1 MKTKRLV
8 RIALMAAVLCV
19 LAPWKIPVGPIPI
32 TLASFGVYL
41 AAGLLGP
48 VEGTAAVTVY
58 VLLGAVGVPVFS
70 GFTGGAGCLLG
81 LTGGYIL
88 GYIPCAAISGWLMG
102 RQAPA
107 WRRVLAL
114 LAGTAVLYALGTAM
128 FCIQSGKTLVAA
140 LSACVVPFLP
150 LDAVKIVVCTA
161 ALPLLW
167 RLRQQIESAATAGE
181 GVRR

>member
-1 MKTKRLV
+1 MKTKKLV

-41 AAGLLGP
+41 AAGVLGP
-48 VEGTAAVTVY
+48 LEGTVAVTVY

-88 GYIPCAAISGWLMG
+88 GYIPCAAVSGLLMG
-102 RQAPA
+102 HNAPL
-107 WRRVLAL
+107 WRRALAL
-114 LAGTAVLYALGTAM
+114 VAGTAVLYALGTAM
-128 FCIQSGKTLVAA
+128 YCIQSGKALVAA
-140 LSACVVPFLP
+140 LATCVVPFLP
-150 LDAVKIVVCTA
+150 LDAVKIAVCA
-161 ALPLLW
+161 VALPLLW
-167 RLRQQIESAATAGE
+167 RLRQKAEA
-181 GVRR
+181 

>member
-1 MKTKRLV
+1 MKTKQLV

-41 AAGLLGP
+41 AAGVLGP
-48 VEGTAAVTVY
+48 LEGTIAVVIY

-88 GYIPCAAISGWLMG
+88 GYIPCAAVSGLLMG
-102 RQAPA
+102 RNAPL
-107 WRRVLAL
+107 WRRALAL
-114 LAGTAVLYALGTAM
+114 VAGTAVLYALGTAM
-128 FCIQSGKTLVAA
+128 YCIQSGKALAAA
-140 LSACVVPFLP
+140 LAACVLPFLP
-150 LDAVKIVVCTA
+150 LDAVKIAVCA
-161 ALPLLW
+161 VALPLLW
-167 RLRQQIESAATAGE
+167 RLRQKVEA
-181 GVRR
+181 

>member
-1 MKTKRLV
+1 MKTKQLV

-41 AAGLLGP
+41 AAGVLGP
-48 VEGTAAVTVY
+48 LEGTIAVVVY

-88 GYIPCAAISGWLMG
+88 GYIPCAAVSGLRMG
-102 RQAPA
+102 RNAPL
-107 WRRVLAL
+107 WRRALAL
-114 LAGTAVLYALGTAM
+114 VAGTAVLYALGTAM
-128 FCIQSGKTLVAA
+128 YCIQSGKALAAA
-140 LSACVVPFLP
+140 LAACVLPFLP
-150 LDAVKIVVCTA
+150 LDAVKIAVCA
-161 ALPLLW
+161 VALPLLW
-167 RLRQQIESAATAGE
+167 RLRQKVEA
-181 GVRR
+181 

>member
-1 MKTKRLV
+1 MKTKQLV

-41 AAGLLGP
+41 AAGVLGP
-48 VEGTAAVTVY
+48 LEGTIAVVVY

-88 GYIPCAAISGWLMG
+88 GYIPCAAVSGLLMG
-102 RQAPA
+102 RNAPL
-107 WRRVLAL
+107 WRRALAL
-114 LAGTAVLYALGTAM
+114 VAGTAVLYALGTAM
-128 FCIQSGKTLVAA
+128 YCIQSGKALAAA
-140 LSACVVPFLP
+140 LAACVLPFLP
-150 LDAVKIVVCTA
+150 LDAVKIAVCA
-161 ALPLLW
+161 VALPLLW
-167 RLRQQIESAATAGE
+167 RLRQKGE
-181 GVRR
+181 A

>member
-1 MKTKRLV
+1 MKTKQLV

-41 AAGLLGP
+41 AAGVLGP
-48 VEGTAAVTVY
+48 LEGTIAVVVY

-88 GYIPCAAISGWLMG
+88 GYIPCAAVSGLLMG
-102 RQAPA
+102 RNAPL
-107 WRRVLAL
+107 WRRALAL
-114 LAGTAVLYALGTAM
+114 VAGTAVLYALGTAM
-128 FCIQSGKTLVAA
+128 YCIQSGKALAAA
-140 LSACVVPFLP
+140 LAACVLPFLP
-150 LDAVKIVVCTA
+150 LDAVKIAVCA
-161 ALPLLW
+161 VALPLLW
-167 RLRQQIESAATAGE
+167 QLRQKVEA
-181 GVRR
+181 

>member
-1 MKTKRLV
+1 MKTKQLV

-41 AAGLLGP
+41 AAGVLGP
-48 VEGTAAVTVY
+48 LEGTIAVVVY

-88 GYIPCAAISGWLMG
+88 GYIPCAAVSGLLMG
-102 RQAPA
+102 RNAPL
-107 WRRVLAL
+107 WRRALAL
-114 LAGTAVLYALGTAM
+114 VAGTAVLYALGTAM
-128 FCIQSGKTLVAA
+128 YCIQSGKALAAA
-140 LSACVVPFLP
+140 LAACVLPFLP
-150 LDAVKIVVCTA
+150 LDAVKIAVCA
-161 ALPLLW
+161 VALPLLW
-167 RLRQQIESAATAGE
+167 RLRQKVEA
-181 GVRR
+181 

>member
-1 MKTKRLV
+1 MKTKQLV

-41 AAGLLGP
+41 AAGVLGP
-48 VEGTAAVTVY
+48 LEGTIAVVVY

-88 GYIPCAAISGWLMG
+88 GYIPCAAVSGLLMG
-102 RQAPA
+102 RDAPL
-107 WRRVLAL
+107 WRRALAL
-114 LAGTAVLYALGTAM
+114 VAGTAVLYALGTAM
-128 FCIQSGKTLVAA
+128 YCIQSGKALAAA
-140 LSACVVPFLP
+140 LAACVLPFLP
-150 LDAVKIVVCTA
+150 LDAVKIAVCA
-161 ALPLLW
+161 VALPLLW
-167 RLRQQIESAATAGE
+167 RLRQKVEA
-181 GVRR
+181 

>member
-1 MKTKRLV
+1 MKTKQLV

-41 AAGLLGP
+41 AAGVLGP
-48 VEGTAAVTVY
+48 LVGTIAVVVY

-88 GYIPCAAISGWLMG
+88 GYIPCAAVSGLLMG
-102 RQAPA
+102 RNAPL
-107 WRRVLAL
+107 WRRALAL
-114 LAGTAVLYALGTAM
+114 VAGTAVLYALGTAM
-128 FCIQSGKTLVAA
+128 YCIQSGKALAAA
-140 LSACVVPFLP
+140 LAACVLPFLP
-150 LDAVKIVVCTA
+150 LDAVKIAVCA
-161 ALPLLW
+161 VALPLLW
-167 RLRQQIESAATAGE
+167 RLRQKVEA
-181 GVRR
+181 

>member
-1 MKTKRLV
+1 MKTKQLV

-41 AAGLLGP
+41 AAGVLGP
-48 VEGTAAVTVY
+48 LEGTIAVVVY

-88 GYIPCAAISGWLMG
+88 GYIPCAAVSGLLMG
-102 RQAPA
+102 RNAPL
-107 WRRVLAL
+107 WRRALAL
-114 LAGTAVLYALGTAM
+114 VAGTAVLYALGTAM
-128 FCIQSGKTLVAA
+128 YCIQSGKALAAA
-140 LSACVVPFLP
+140 LAACVLPFLP
-150 LDAVKIVVCTA
+150 LDAVKIAVCA
-161 ALPLLW
+161 VALPLLW
-167 RLRQQIESAATAGE
+167 RLRSRVEA
-181 GVRR
+181 

>member
-1 MKTKRLV
+1 MKTKQLV

-41 AAGLLGP
+41 AAGVLGP
-48 VEGTAAVTVY
+48 LEGTIAVVVF

-88 GYIPCAAISGWLMG
+88 GYIPCAAVSGLLMG
-102 RQAPA
+102 RNAPL
-107 WRRVLAL
+107 WRRALAL
-114 LAGTAVLYALGTAM
+114 VAGTAVLYALGTAM
-128 FCIQSGKTLVAA
+128 YCIQSGKALAAA
-140 LSACVVPFLP
+140 LAACVLPFLP
-150 LDAVKIVVCTA
+150 LDAVKIAVCA
-161 ALPLLW
+161 VALPLLW
-167 RLRQQIESAATAGE
+167 RLRQKVEA
-181 GVRR
+181 

>member
-1 MKTKRLV
+1 MKTKQLV

-41 AAGLLGP
+41 AAGVLGP
-48 VEGTAAVTVY
+48 LEGTVAVVIY

-88 GYIPCAAISGWLMG
+88 GYIPCAAVSGLLMG
-102 RQAPA
+102 RNAPL
-107 WRRVLAL
+107 WRRALAL
-114 LAGTAVLYALGTAM
+114 VAGTAVLYALGTAM
-128 FCIQSGKTLVAA
+128 YCIQSGKALAAA
-140 LSACVVPFLP
+140 LAACVLPFLP
-150 LDAVKIVVCTA
+150 LDAVKIAVCA
-161 ALPLLW
+161 VALPLLW
-167 RLRQQIESAATAGE
+167 QLRQKVEA
-181 GVRR
+181 

>member
-1 MKTKRLV
+1 MKTKQLV

-41 AAGLLGP
+41 AAGVLGP
-48 VEGTAAVTVY
+48 LEGTIAVVVY

-88 GYIPCAAISGWLMG
+88 GYIPCAAVSGLLMG
-102 RQAPA
+102 RNAPL
-107 WRRVLAL
+107 WRRALAL
-114 LAGTAVLYALGTAM
+114 VAGTAVLYALGTAM
-128 FCIQSGKTLVAA
+128 YCIQSGKALAAA
-140 LSACVVPFLP
+140 LAACVLPFLT
-150 LDAVKIVVCTA
+150 LDAVKIAVCA
-161 ALPLLW
+161 VALPLLW
-167 RLRQQIESAATAGE
+167 RLRQKVEA
-181 GVRR
+181 

>member
-1 MKTKRLV
+1 MKTKQLV

-41 AAGLLGP
+41 AAGVLGP
-48 VEGTAAVTVY
+48 LEGTIAVVVY

-88 GYIPCAAISGWLMG
+88 GYIPCAAVSGLLMG
-102 RQAPA
+102 RNAPL
-107 WRRVLAL
+107 WRRAVAL
-114 LAGTAVLYALGTAM
+114 VAGTAVLYALGTAM
-128 FCIQSGKTLVAA
+128 YCIQSGKALAAA
-140 LSACVVPFLP
+140 LAACVLPFLP
-150 LDAVKIVVCTA
+150 LDAVKIAVCA
-161 ALPLLW
+161 VALPLLW
-167 RLRQQIESAATAGE
+167 RLRQKVEA
-181 GVRR
+181 

>member
-1 MKTKRLV
+1 MKTKQLV

-41 AAGLLGP
+41 AAGVLGP
-48 VEGTAAVTVY
+48 LEGTIAVVVY

-88 GYIPCAAISGWLMG
+88 GYIPCAAVSGLLMG
-102 RQAPA
+102 RNAPL
-107 WRRVLAL
+107 WRRALAL
-114 LAGTAVLYALGTAM
+114 VAGTAVLYALGTPM
-128 FCIQSGKTLVAA
+128 YCIQSGKALAAA
-140 LSACVVPFLP
+140 LAACVLPFLP
-150 LDAVKIVVCTA
+150 LDAVKIAVCA
-161 ALPLLW
+161 VALPLLW
-167 RLRQQIESAATAGE
+167 RLRQKVEA
-181 GVRR
+181 

>member
-1 MKTKRLV
+1 MKTKQLV

-41 AAGLLGP
+41 AAGVLGP
-48 VEGTAAVTVY
+48 LEGTIAVVIY

-81 LTGGYIL
+81 VTGGYIL
-88 GYIPCAAISGWLMG
+88 GYIPCAAVSGLLMG
-102 RQAPA
+102 RNAPL
-107 WRRVLAL
+107 WRRIAAL

-128 FCIQSGKTLVAA
+128 YCLQSGKALAAA
-140 LSACVVPFLP
+140 LAACVVPFLP
-150 LDAVKIVVCTA
+150 LDAVKIGVCA
-161 ALPLLW
+161 VALPLLW
-167 RLRQQIESAATAGE
+167 QLRQKVEA
-181 GVRR
+181 